1 MEAHVEDKNDEAQVV
16 QPAHVAPSPA
26 TEPTAVH
33 PAESEPITVFAEARA
48 AVLVPTVPSAP
59 AAGAPVSE
67 FRADEKA
74 WSPCL
79 VLRGLPARLAAQ
91 AEAEKAEA
99 EKAVKQT
106 LAAEPAADPAP
117 AAGSTPPPPPP
128 AAVTSL
134 ADAQFNTGRPEAP
147 ESTIGGQSTCII
159 CFTNPKSQIAVPC
172 GHQCACSDCS
182 ALMKD
187 CPVCRSPVQMWMQVR
202 VA

>member
-1 MEAHVEDKNDEAQVV
+1 MGAHVEDNDEAQVV

-33 PAESEPITVFAEARA
+33 PAESEPIAVFADARA
-48 AVLVPTVPSAP
+48 AVPVPTVPSAP

-67 FRADEKA
+67 FRADEEA

-79 VLRGLPARLAAQ
+79 ALRGLPARLAAQ
-91 AEAEKAEA
+91 AEAEKAG
-99 EKAVKQT
+99 KQT

-117 AAGSTPPPPPP
+117 AAGSTPPPPLP

-134 ADAQFNTGRPEAP
+134 ADARFNTGRPEAP
-147 ESTIGGQSTCII
+147 ESTIGGQSTCIV